1 MAELLLVAA
10 SGLAREV
17 LAVVRGGDDYDV
29 LGILDDDPLRAGSV
43 LDGAHVLGPLAEA
56 RRHPDARVVVCV
68 GSGAVRADVVRRLG
82 LLGFPPGKFATIV
95 HPSVQV
101 PEGCAVGEGSIL
113 LANVVLT
120 AAVTVGRHVV
130 AMPGVILMHGVVV
143 DDYATFA
150 AGAAMGGSV
159 VVGRA
164 AYLGMN
170 SSVRQRSRIGARA
183 VIGMGAAVVTD
194 VPDGQ
199 IWVGVPAR
207 PRLREVDEG
216 SEADGP

>member
-17 LAVVRGGDDYDV
+17 MALVRASDDFDV
-29 LGILDDDPLRAGSV
+29 LGILDDDPLRTGSV
-43 LDGAHVLGPLAEA
+43 LDGAHVLGPLAEV
-56 RRHPDARVVVCV
+56 RRHPGARVVVCV
-68 GSGAVRADVVRRLG
+68 GSGVVRADIVRRLG
-82 LLGFPPGKFATIV
+82 AMGFPPGRYATIM

-101 PEGCAVGEGSIL
+101 PEGCSVGEGSIL

-130 AMPGVILMHGVVV
+130 VMPGAVLTHGDFV

-150 AGAAMGGSV
+150 AGAALGGSV

-170 SSVRQRSRIGARA
+170 SSVRQRTRVGARA
-183 VIGMGAAVVTD
+183 VIGMGAAVISD
-194 VPDGQ
+194 IPDGQ
-199 IWVGVPAR
+199 TWVGVPAR
-207 PRLREVDEG
+207 RMSQSPDDAPEEE
-216 SEADGP
+216 S